1 MTPASIR
8 KWVAFGGGLGIQISG
23 PRGAE
28 SLHVAAVRVRPSGAR
43 VLGQFTIEDFPHQAA
58 GVWGTDYAA
67 FARKLGLAHV
77 GATVILPR
85 QDVIVRTLALPG
97 VGDSD
102 LAAAVQFQLEGL
114 HPYSEDDVVTSWAKL
129 EGSAAVLVA
138 IARREVVDRYALAFA
153 EAGVKVASFTCSAA
167 AIHSALRLFGTAPA
181 SNVLAWEHT
190 GEQASGQTEI
200 YGESAAR
207 PVFSATF
214 DTEPERA
221 AALAVSELRVT
232 EPTLM
237 RFEELLG
244 AAPGLPYAASLVSA
258 CPRAAL
264 PLNLLPE
271 EQRHT
276 SSRALWIP
284 SAALG
289 AIVLLLAGAMAAF
302 PRFEDRRYLRSLD
315 AEIAKVQP
323 GAKRAAAL
331 DREIELTRQR
341 TLLLDEIRKRPKT
354 DMDVLSELT
363 RILPPPTWFNLL
375 EISRAQVSFAGE
387 TDQAAPL
394 LKTID
399 TSPMFKGSEFVSAPM
414 RSQTGEVFRIKTNRT
429 GAGPGSTKPAP
440 EPPKTPETLNIPVPS
455 KAPEANKK

>member
-8 KWVAFGGGLGIQISG
+8 KWVAFGGGLGIQITG

-28 SLHVAAVRVRPSGAR
+28 SLHIAAVRVRPSGAR
-43 VLGQFTIEDFPHQAA
+43 VLGQFTIENFPHQAA

-97 VGDSD
+97 VADSD

-114 HPYSEDDVVTSWAKL
+114 HPYSEDDVVVSWAKL
-129 EGSAAVLVA
+129 EDSPAVLVG
-138 IARREVVDRYALAFA
+138 IVRRDVVARYALAFA

-167 AIHSALRLFGTAPA
+167 AIHSALRLFGTAA
-181 SNVLAWEHT
+181 VSNVLAWEHT
-190 GEQASGQTEI
+190 GEPASGQTEI

-207 PVFSATF
+207 PVYSATF
-214 DTEPERA
+214 DAEPERA
-221 AALAVSELRVT
+221 ATLAVSELRVT
-232 EPTLM
+232 APTVM
-237 RFEELLG
+237 RFEDLLG
-244 AAPGLPYAASLVSA
+244 SAPALPYAASLVSA

-264 PLNLLPE
+264 PVNLLPE

-284 SAALG
+284 SAVLG
-289 AIVLLLAGAMAAF
+289 AMALLLVAAMAAF
-302 PRFEDRRYLRSLD
+302 PRFEDPRYLRSLQE
-315 AEIAKVQP
+315 EIAKVQP

-331 DREIELTRQR
+331 DREIEIARQR
-341 TLLLDEIRKRPKT
+341 TILLDEIRKRPRT

-375 EISRAQVSFAGE
+375 EISRTQVSFAGE

-399 TSPMFKGSEFVSAPM
+399 TSPMFKGSEFVGAPM

-429 GAGPGSTKPAP
+429 GAAPGVTKPAP
-440 EPPKTPETLNIPVPS
+440 EPPR
-455 KAPEANKK
+455 APEALNNPAPPKASEASKK

>member
-1 MTPASIR
+1 VTPASIR

-67 FARKLGLAHV
+67 FARKLGLGHV

-97 VGDSD
+97 VADSD
-102 LAAAVQFQLEGL
+102 LTAAVQFQLEGL

-129 EGSAAVLVA
+129 EGSAGVLVA
-138 IARREVVDRYALAFA
+138 IVRREAVDRYALAFA

-167 AIHSALRLFGTAPA
+167 AIHSALRLFGAAAA
-181 SNVLAWEHT
+181 SNVLAWEHS
-190 GEQASGQTEI
+190 GEQAGGQTEI

-214 DTEPERA
+214 DTDPERA
-221 AALAVSELRVT
+221 AAMAVSELRVT
-232 EPTLM
+232 APTVV
-237 RFEELLG
+237 RFEDLLG
-244 AAPGLPYAASLVSA
+244 AAPALPYAASLVSA
-258 CPRAAL
+258 CPRSVL

-271 EQRHT
+271 EQRYT

-289 AIVLLLAGAMAAF
+289 AMVLLLVGAMAAF
-302 PRFEDRRYLRSLD
+302 PRFEDRRYLRSLEE
-315 AEIAKVQP
+315 EIAKVQP

-331 DREIELTRQR
+331 DREIEITRQR

-354 DMDVLSELT
+354 DMDVLGELT
-363 RILPPPTWFNLL
+363 RILPPPTWFNIL
-375 EISRAQVSFAGE
+375 EIGRTQVSFAGE

-399 TSPMFKGSEFVSAPM
+399 TSPMFKGSEFVGAPQ
-414 RSQTGEVFRIKTNRT
+414 RGAAGEVFRIKTNRT
-429 GAGPGSTKPAP
+429 GAGPDAVKAVP
-440 EPPKTPETLNIPVPS
+440 EAPKTPEAP